1 MKSKKLSDQII
12 KTFKSN
18 GFVLS
23 EPDVLLDSEYI
34 IQRSGENFRKSMLTF
49 ENEDGKVMCLRPD
62 LTVASCIKFLEKKSK
77 SKIKKKVSSG
87 IAHVVSSF
95 NNTII
100 TISDENGNALAWS
113 SSGHKGFKGSRKST
127 PYAAQIAAEDV
138 GNKAKEY
145 GLKSLKVEVS
155 GPGSGRESA
164 LRSLQAIGYIITSIK
179 DVTPIPHNG
188 CRPRKRRRV

>member
-1 MKSKKLSDQII
+1 M
-12 KTFKSN
+12 
-18 GFVLS
+18 
-23 EPDVLLDSEYI
+23 
-34 IQRSGENFRKSMLTF
+34 
-49 ENEDGKVMCLRPD
+49 
-62 LTVASCIKFLEKKSK
+62 AEKKK
-77 SKIKKKVSSG
+77 TKTKTKAKRKVTSG

-113 SSGHKGFKGSRKST
+113 SAGHKGFKGSRKST
-127 PYAAQIAAEDV
+127 PFAAQIAAEDV
-138 GNKAKEY
+138 GTKAKEY
-145 GLKSLKVEVS
+145 GLKTLRVEVS

-164 LRSLQAIGYIITSIK
+164 LRSLQSVGYIITSMK

>member
-1 MKSKKLSDQII
+1 MAEKRKTKSKVK
-12 KTFKSN
+12 
-18 GFVLS
+18 
-23 EPDVLLDSEYI
+23 
-34 IQRSGENFRKSMLTF
+34 R
-49 ENEDGKVMCLRPD
+49 
-62 LTVASCIKFLEKKSK
+62 
-77 SKIKKKVSSG
+77 KVSNG

-100 TISDENGNALAWS
+100 TITDENGNTLAWS

-127 PYAAQIAAEDV
+127 PYAAQIAAEDA
-138 GNKAKEY
+138 GTKAKEH
-145 GLKSLKVEVS
+145 GIKSLSIEVS